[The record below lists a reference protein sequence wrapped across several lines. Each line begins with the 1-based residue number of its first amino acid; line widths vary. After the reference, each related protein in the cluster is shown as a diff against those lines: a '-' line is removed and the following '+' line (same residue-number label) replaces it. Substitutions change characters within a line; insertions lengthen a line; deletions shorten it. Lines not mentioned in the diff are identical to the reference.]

1 MNAEASTVSVELL
14 RKIMNRALDHV
25 RDVSGDTID
34 LERDFFWSVPSDE
47 LYDVYTRPEEL
58 DIGQLTESWGNLTA
72 LQQDSEPVTAYTLVW
87 IADVLR
93 ALGHQVYR

>member
-1 MNAEASTVSVELL
+1 MSAESSTVSVELL

-25 RDVSGDTID
+25 RDVGGDTIH
-34 LERDFFWSVPSDE
+34 LERDFFWSISPDE

-58 DIGQLTESWGNLTA
+58 NIGQLTESWGNLTA
-72 LQQDSEPVTAYTLVW
+72 LQQDSEPVVAYAFVW